1 MFVRFIRVRHL
12 AQGGGSI
19 GNGGC
24 SVIDEVMWLTSI
36 RRELKLSV
44 TGYYQGK
51 TVMKKRKSGKPFSSV
66 REPT

>member
-1 MFVRFIRVRHL
+1 
-12 AQGGGSI
+12 
-19 GNGGC
+19 
-24 SVIDEVMWLTSI
+24 MWLTSI